1 MLSEEEKEAIEIV
14 SNLKTYYEAYYLLS
28 NEEIE
33 ENEEKNEAIKIV
45 LNIIDRLQKE
55 NKEKE
60 IILKDK
66 QIDLMAEYINYLSDE
81 LVRETGKNEL
91 KFCDMEI
98 CVENDIDCEECIKQY
113 FENKAKEE

>member
-1 MLSEEEKEAIEIV
+1 MITINELKEHCERQLERLPKGSKMYEEHLV
-14 SNLKTYYEAYYLLS
+14 TLD
-28 NEEIE
+28 
-33 ENEEKNEAIKIV
+33 
-45 LNIIDRLQKE
+45 IINALAKR
-55 NKEKE
+55 
-60 IILKDK
+60 DK